1 MASRRLFIR
10 RVVGAGAAAA
20 AGGAL
25 SARVAATQSTG
36 RITGFDHVA
45 LPMRNTDAM
54 VVFYRA
60 LGFEVNEGESI
71 CSVHVGDHKINF
83 HRPSLWQ
90 RKTFSLRAPGAV
102 PPCGDFCFV
111 WDGTLSTLQT
121 MLNNAGAAVIEGPA
135 ERQGGRHGGQATG
148 TSLYVRDP
156 DQNLVEF
163 IVYT

>member
-1 MASRRLFIR
+1 MSSRRLFIK
-10 RVVGAGAAAA
+10 RVVGAGAAVA
-20 AGGAL
+20 AGGTL
-25 SARVAATQSTG
+25 SARVAAAQQSG
-36 RITGFDHVA
+36 QITGFDHVA
-45 LPMRNTDAM
+45 VPMRNTDAM
-54 VVFYRA
+54 VAFYRA
-60 LGFEVNEGESI
+60 IGFDVNEGESI

-111 WDGTLSTLQT
+111 WDGTMSALQT
-121 MLNNAGAAVIEGPA
+121 MLDNARTAIIEGPA
-135 ERQGGRHGGQATG
+135 ERQGGRDGGRATG

-163 IVYT
+163 IVYA